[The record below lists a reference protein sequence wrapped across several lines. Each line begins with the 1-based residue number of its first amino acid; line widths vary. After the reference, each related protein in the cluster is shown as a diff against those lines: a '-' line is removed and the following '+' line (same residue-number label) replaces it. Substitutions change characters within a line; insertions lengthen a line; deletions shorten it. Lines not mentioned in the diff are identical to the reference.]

1 MKMCLCQVQ
10 RAHIVCEDII
20 AQRYGAGSQSLQL
33 FSTVFCC
40 VVCLIHQISSFGE
53 RSSISVNE
61 HSHIHTHCSQVH
73 TPQMCRF
80 MAHFCV
86 GWLICHN
93 LQIGPPIQGKLPCS
107 VCRCA
112 FCLLVHLL
120 CLLLVLPECFIH
132 SVDNNWVAIAL
143 YHTDKNMELLVRACS
158 H

>member
-10 RAHIVCEDII
+10 RAHIVWRHNRTKIW
-20 AQRYGAGSQSLQL
+20 SWQSEPSAFLHCVL
-33 FSTVFCC
+33 LC

-61 HSHIHTHCSQVH
+61 HSHIHMHCSQVH

-86 GWLICHN
+86 GRLICHN
-93 LQIGPPIQGKLPCS
+93 VQIGPPIQGKLPCS
-107 VCRCA
+107 VCCCA
-112 FCLLVHLL
+112 FCLFVHLL

-143 YHTDKNMELLVRACS
+143 HHTDKNMELLVRACS